1 MAQTTVPMNTPFAHS
16 TSDGALLEARAR
28 WHPNLSFEEGGPLI
42 GVMGQSDAQT
52 PRGLLAQI
60 ELLCWA
66 LDVDTDPEPELSQR
80 LASKV
85 RASLQQLAGRA

>member
-1 MAQTTVPMNTPFAHS
+1 MAQTTVPSNSTFAHS
-16 TSDGALLEARAR
+16 TGDGALLDARAR
-28 WHPNLSFEEGGPLI
+28 WHPDLDPEEGSALI
-42 GVMGQSDAQT
+42 GAMEGADAQT

-80 LASKV
+80 LASRV